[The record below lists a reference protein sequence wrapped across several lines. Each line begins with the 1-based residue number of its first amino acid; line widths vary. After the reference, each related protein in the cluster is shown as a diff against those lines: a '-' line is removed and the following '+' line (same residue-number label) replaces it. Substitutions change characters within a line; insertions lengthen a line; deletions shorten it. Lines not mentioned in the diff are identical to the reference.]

1 MHPRYGFMLHH
12 ATFTAC
18 IIRRGIYM
26 SITDLIIAAIAAMGA
41 GVVNAIAGGGTLI
54 TFPVLTALGLPAVVA
69 NVTNTIALS
78 PGYLGGTFAQW
89 NDLKVL
95 KRQLWLL
102 VPISVLGGLA
112 GGALLLWTGEKS
124 FRELVPYLILL
135 ASLLLAVQGRVRQW
149 LVKKAGSGNGA
160 RTNHLLILSLVT
172 PAAVYGGYFG
182 AGVSV
187 IVLAVLGLAIDD
199 SIVRLNALKQAVAFC
214 INVTAA
220 LFFLFSGKVYWM
232 AALVMAAG
240 ALLGG
245 VIGGKLAGKLKPAV
259 LRWTVVAIGFAVAVY
274 YFVA

>member
-1 MHPRYGFMLHH
+1 MHPCDGIIFHH

-18 IIRRGIYM
+18 LTPSYTYM
-26 SITDLIIAAIAAMGA
+26 SISDLIIAAIAAIGA
-41 GVVNAIAGGGTLI
+41 GVINALAGGGTLI

-69 NVTNTIALS
+69 NVTNTVALS

-89 NDLKVL
+89 NDLKVQ

-124 FRELVPYLILL
+124 FRELVPYLILM
-135 ASLLLAVQGRVRQW
+135 ASVLLAVQGPVRQW
-149 LVKKAGSGNGA
+149 LVKRAGSGNAA
-160 RTNHLLILSLVT
+160 RTNHILILALVT

-220 LFFLFSGKVYWM
+220 LFFLFSGKVHWM
-232 AALVMAAG
+232 TALVMAIG

-245 VIGGKLAGKLKPAV
+245 VVGGKLAGKLKPAV

-274 YFVA
+274 YFVS